1 MLHIIS
7 WKVNR
12 LKLKYGIFIIHI
24 KQLKS
29 INEHYTGSYN
39 IKYFYLFS
47 IKEKKCYILILMRIF
62 HWHIANGGVVLW

>member
-1 MLHIIS
+1 MSHIIS

-12 LKLKYGIFIIHI
+12 LKLKYGIFIVYV

-29 INEHYTGSYN
+29 INEYYTSLYK

-47 IKEKKCYILILMRIF
+47 IKEKVLHTDF
-62 HWHIANGGVVLW
+62 DTHIPLAYC